1 MISLKTKQTF
11 VDQNKVRAL
20 FEKYDMNKNGVLEKK
35 EFIRIMVDILR
46 DLGENLPEKKH
57 IEVAEEG
64 FIKFDFNK
72 NKKLE
77 FSEFYEFM
85 VFVVQ
90 EKGYN
95 L

>member
-20 FEKYDMNKNGVLEKK
+20 FEKYDIDKNGYLDKK
-35 EFIRIMVDILR
+35 EFVKIMVDILR

-77 FSEFYEFM
+77 FNEFYEFM
-85 VFVVQ
+85 IFVVS

>member
-1 MISLKTKQTF
+1 MISLKTKQTY
-11 VDQNKVRAL
+11 VDPNKVRAL
-20 FEKYDMNKNGVLEKK
+20 FEKYDIDKNGVLDKS
-35 EFIRIMVDILR
+35 EFIKIMVDILR

-64 FIKFDFNK
+64 FVRFDFNK
-72 NKKLE
+72 NKKIE
-77 FSEFYEFM
+77 FNEFYEFM
-85 VFVVQ
+85 VFVVS